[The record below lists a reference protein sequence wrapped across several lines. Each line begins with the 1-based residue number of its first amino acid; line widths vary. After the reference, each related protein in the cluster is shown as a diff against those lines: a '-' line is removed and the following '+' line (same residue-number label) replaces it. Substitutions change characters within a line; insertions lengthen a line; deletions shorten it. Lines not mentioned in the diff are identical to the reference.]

1 MRPNF
6 PARRALMLLL
16 SLILTLSL
24 TLPMMAGCTVED
36 ALDIATM
43 VVESLPEESY
53 DEPQEA
59 PKEAPLPEMTA
70 APLPSAEQDE
80 PAPPQAEP
88 EAEEAPAPTEAPA
101 VTEAPAPTEAPV
113 TTAAPTPEA
122 TVEYGYD
129 YSDPYDV
136 ADYIHL
142 YGELPPNFITK
153 DEAKDWGWVSS
164 EGNLWEV
171 APGMSIGGDRFGNRE
186 KLLPEASG
194 RKWYE
199 CDVNYNG
206 GFRGAERI
214 LYSNDGLIYYT
225 DDHYES
231 FTAIYG

>member
-1 MRPNF
+1 MKPNS

-16 SLILTLSL
+16 SLILALSL

-36 ALDIATM
+36 ALDIAAM
-43 VVESLPEESY
+43 VVESLPEKGQEETPEAS
-53 DEPQEA
+53 EA
-59 PKEAPLPEMTA
+59 PETAESEAPA
-70 APLPSAEQDE
+70 ASAEPVGE
-80 PAPPQAEP
+80 EP
-88 EAEEAPAPTEAPA
+88 EAPAEEPLAEEPAAQEVPAATEAPQ
-101 VTEAPAPTEAPV
+101 ESGAPAV
-113 TTAAPTPEA
+113 TAAPTPEA

-153 DEAKDWGWVSS
+153 DEAKEWGWVSS

-199 CDVNYNG
+199 CDVNYEG

>member
-6 PARRALMLLL
+6 PARRAIMLLL

-59 PKEAPLPEMTA
+59 PEEAPLPEMTA

-88 EAEEAPAPTEAPA
+88 ETEET
-101 VTEAPAPTEAPV
+101 PAPTEAPV
-113 TTAAPTPEA
+113 VTAAPTPEA

>member
-6 PARRALMLLL
+6 PARRALMLFL
-16 SLILTLSL
+16 SLILSLSL
-24 TLPMMAGCTVED
+24 TLPILAGCTVED

-43 VVESLPEESY
+43 VVESLPET
-53 DEPQEA
+53 DEGFTDAADASDAEA
-59 PKEAPLPEMTA
+59 SILPAVDEE
-70 APLPSAEQDE
+70 PLPSAELSEPEPPAEE
-80 PAPPQAEP
+80 PA
-88 EAEEAPAPTEAPA
+88 AEEVPETTEAPA
-101 VTEAPAPTEAPV
+101 VT
-113 TTAAPTPEA
+113 AAPTPEPQ
-122 TVEYGYD
+122 VEYGYD

-153 DEAKDWGWVSS
+153 DEAKDWGWISS

-186 KLLPEASG
+186 KLLPEANG
-194 RKWYE
+194 RRWYE
-199 CDVNYNG
+199 CDVNYEG

>member
-1 MRPNF
+1 
-6 PARRALMLLL
+6 
-16 SLILTLSL
+16 
-24 TLPMMAGCTVED
+24 
-36 ALDIATM
+36 M
-43 VVESLPEESY
+43 VVESLPEKGQEETPEAS
-53 DEPQEA
+53 EA
-59 PKEAPLPEMTA
+59 PETAESEAPA
-70 APLPSAEQDE
+70 ASAEPVGE
-80 PAPPQAEP
+80 EP
-88 EAEEAPAPTEAPA
+88 EAPAEEPLAEEPAAQEVPAATEAPQ
-101 VTEAPAPTEAPV
+101 ESGAPAV
-113 TTAAPTPEA
+113 TAAPTPEA

-153 DEAKDWGWVSS
+153 DEAKEWGWVSS

-199 CDVNYNG
+199 CDVNYEG

>member
-1 MRPNF
+1 MRPNS
-6 PARRALMLLL
+6 PARRAIMLLL

-59 PKEAPLPEMTA
+59 PEEAPLPEMTA

-88 EAEEAPAPTEAPA
+88 ETEET
-101 VTEAPAPTEAPV
+101 PAPTEAPV
-113 TTAAPTPEA
+113 VTAAPTPEA